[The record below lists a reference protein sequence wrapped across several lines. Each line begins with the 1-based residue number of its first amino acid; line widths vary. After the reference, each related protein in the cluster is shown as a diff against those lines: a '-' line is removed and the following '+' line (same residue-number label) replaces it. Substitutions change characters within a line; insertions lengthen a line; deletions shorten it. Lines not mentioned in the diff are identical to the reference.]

1 MRFVPGPRALL
12 TTLSATCAVSHFV
25 VPYRYRKLL
34 LYNAIKLGGLLV
46 VLPLWNRT
54 PGWVL
59 DLVWG
64 KEDPT
69 VYVSRTNG

>member
-1 MRFVPGPRALL
+1 
-12 TTLSATCAVSHFV
+12 
-25 VPYRYRKLL
+25 LL